1 MRDKHAQIADQLA
14 AHAAA
19 IREAAMKLD
28 VSRTEPVTAADL
40 RPGDVIT
47 HMEGRELPFPFRI
60 SKAKPVMNIISVT
73 ATHGWWGVLW
83 PGDPVTRVL
92 P

>member
-1 MRDKHAQIADQLA
+1 MHDKNAQIIAQLA

-19 IREAAMKLD
+19 IREAALRMD

-40 RPGDVIT
+40 KPGDVVT
-47 HMEGRELPFPFRI
+47 HLEGRELPFPYTVSRA
-60 SKAKPVMNIISVT
+60 KAVLNIISIT
-73 ATHGWWGVLW
+73 ATHGWWGVLS
-83 PGDPVTRVL
+83 PNDSATRVL